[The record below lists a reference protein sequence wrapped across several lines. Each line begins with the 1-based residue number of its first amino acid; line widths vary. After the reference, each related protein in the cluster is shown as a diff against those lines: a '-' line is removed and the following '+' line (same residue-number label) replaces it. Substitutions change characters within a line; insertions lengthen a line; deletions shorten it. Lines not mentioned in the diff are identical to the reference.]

1 MSKTTNPPPDPNR
14 PQVMLDDEPP
24 VITRDGPVRQQ
35 TAPATQPTAATPLV
49 RPLGRVGAPRGDEA
63 TSEEFT
69 FWAPDDQTVEKTQ
82 LVRVETETG
91 GTPLRL
97 YGLVAE
103 VTRRS
108 RLANMLEESDRYDNN
123 PAEQVPTDSGGV
135 TCARAQT
142 LGAEPNLLVP
152 PREEAPVFAGEAA
165 DAAAA
170 YGMAAMAAPVTIGL
184 VRNGGD
190 ATAGPAKIDLDY
202 LLGSLGGHCNVN
214 GTAGVATKSSFLTIL
229 LSQVVE
235 GLAAR
240 TAAGGPREQA
250 RAVILNVKGFD
261 LFWLDHW
268 STAFTEVD
276 AAMWRQMG
284 QPGPRPM
291 RLTFHAPQ
299 APGSEHN
306 AISTGR
312 EGVQPYSWSLGD
324 IVAQNLLAF
333 LFGDA
338 DRDDDNFALLL
349 GDLERVLVDE
359 RTAADG
365 TITRRL
371 RADGPAADFQGLLR
385 WFEAGVNG
393 EDPDGWHV
401 FAARGSHHPGTIR
414 RFHRR
419 LRRIVYERSGIFR
432 LEATGSHPLDVTN
445 LDPGVPAVVDIQSLA
460 DPHHQRFVVAALL
473 NQAVDEQTGPKAI
486 AGMHYL
492 VVLDELNRFAPRGH
506 SDPITQL
513 IETVAAEMRSRGV
526 ILLGAQQQATLVSG
540 RVIGNAAIR
549 VVGRTGGPELRGDT
563 ASFLPAGLHSF
574 VETMGGGDKVVNMPT
589 FRQPLM
595 VRVPRP
601 PWAMRRAEATERPPA
616 FLGPDAPTAR
626 TAGPRRVRPRHPDEL
641 R

>member
-1 MSKTTNPPPDPNR
+1 MPDTANPPPDSNR
-14 PQVMLDDEPP
+14 PQVVLDDEQH
-24 VITRDGPVRQQ
+24 VITHDGPPGPRVPNARPGQQ
-35 TAPATQPTAATPLV
+35 LAPAAHPSPATPPV

-97 YGLVAE
+97 YGMLAE

-108 RLANMLEESDRYDNN
+108 RLADMLEESDRYDND

-135 TCARAQT
+135 TCARTRT

-165 DAAAA
+165 DAAVA
-170 YGMAAMAAPVTIGL
+170 YGMAAMAAPVTVGL

-190 ATAGPAKIDLDY
+190 TTAGPAKIDLEY

-229 LSQVVE
+229 LSQVLE

-268 STAFTEVD
+268 STAFSEADT
-276 AAMWRQMG
+276 AMWRQMG
-284 QPGPRPM
+284 QPSPRP
-291 RLTFHAPQ
+291 LQPTFHAPQ

-312 EGVQPYSWSLGD
+312 DGVRPYSWSLGD
-324 IVAQNLLAF
+324 VVSQNLLAF

-359 RTAADG
+359 RTAGDG
-365 TITRRL
+365 AITRRL

-385 WFEAGVNG
+385 WFEAGVNN
-393 EDPDGWHV
+393 EDPEGWHM
-401 FAARGSHHPGTIR
+401 FAARGSHHPGTVR

-419 LRRIVYERSGIFR
+419 LRRIVYERSGLFR
-432 LEATGSHPLDVTN
+432 LEATGSHPLDVTS

-460 DPHHQRFVVAALL
+460 DQHHQRFVVAALL

-486 AGMHYL
+486 PGMHYL
-492 VVLDELNRFAPRGH
+492 VVLDELNRFAPRNH
-506 SDPITQL
+506 WDPITRL
-513 IETVAAEMRSRGV
+513 VETVAAELRSRGSSCSA
-526 ILLGAQQQATLVSG
+526 LSSRRRWCPHGSSATPRSAWS
-540 RVIGNAAIR
+540 AAPAR
-549 VVGRTGGPELRGDT
+549 LSCAPTPRASSRPGCT
-563 ASFLPAGLHSF
+563 ASW
-574 VETMGGGDKVVNMPT
+574 
-589 FRQPLM
+589 R
-595 VRVPRP
+595 
-601 PWAMRRAEATERPPA
+601 PWAAATRWLTCPPS
-616 FLGPDAPTAR
+616 GSR
-626 TAGPRRVRPRHPDEL
+626 
-641 R
+641 

>member
-1 MSKTTNPPPDPNR
+1 MSNPTSPPPDPNR
-14 PQVMLDDEPP
+14 PQVVLDDEPP
-24 VITRDGPVRQQ
+24 VSTGDGRVRQQ
-35 TAPATQPTAATPLV
+35 PAPATQPTAAAPLV

-97 YGLVAE
+97 YGMVAE

-108 RLANMLEESDRYDNN
+108 RLADMLEESDRYDND

-135 TCARAQT
+135 TCARART

-165 DAAAA
+165 DAAVA
-170 YGMAAMAAPVTIGL
+170 YGMAAMAAPVTVGL

-190 ATAGPAKIDLDY
+190 TTAGPAKIDLDY

-229 LSQVVE
+229 LSQVLE

-268 STAFTEVD
+268 STAFTEAD
-276 AAMWRQMG
+276 TAMWQQMG
-284 QPGPRPM
+284 QPSPRP
-291 RLTFHAPQ
+291 LQPTFHAPQ

-312 EGVQPYSWSLGD
+312 DGVQPYSWSLGD
-324 IVAQNLLAF
+324 VVSQNLLAF

-359 RTAADG
+359 RTAGDG
-365 TITRRL
+365 AITRRL

-385 WFEAGVNG
+385 WFEAGVNN
-393 EDPDGWHV
+393 ENPEGWHM
-401 FAARGSHHPGTIR
+401 FAARGSHHPGTVR

-419 LRRIVYERSGIFR
+419 LRRIVYERSGLFR
-432 LEATGSHPLDVTN
+432 LEATGSHPLDVTS

-460 DPHHQRFVVAALL
+460 DQHHQRFVVAALL

-486 AGMHYL
+486 PGMHYL
-492 VVLDELNRFAPRGH
+492 DR
-506 SDPITQL
+506 
-513 IETVAAEMRSRGV
+513 
-526 ILLGAQQQATLVSG
+526 
-540 RVIGNAAIR
+540 
-549 VVGRTGGPELRGDT
+549 
-563 ASFLPAGLHSF
+563 
-574 VETMGGGDKVVNMPT
+574 
-589 FRQPLM
+589 
-595 VRVPRP
+595 
-601 PWAMRRAEATERPPA
+601 
-616 FLGPDAPTAR
+616 
-626 TAGPRRVRPRHPDEL
+626 
-641 R
+641 

>member
-1 MSKTTNPPPDPNR
+1 MPDTANPPPDSNR
-14 PQVMLDDEPP
+14 PQVVLDDEQH
-24 VITRDGPVRQQ
+24 VITHDGPPGPRVPNARPGQQ
-35 TAPATQPTAATPLV
+35 LAPAAHPSPATPPV

-97 YGLVAE
+97 YGMVAE

-108 RLANMLEESDRYDNN
+108 RLADMLEESDRYDND

-135 TCARAQT
+135 TCARTRT

-165 DAAAA
+165 DAAVA
-170 YGMAAMAAPVTIGL
+170 YGMAAMAAPVTVGL

-190 ATAGPAKIDLDY
+190 TTAGPAKIDLEY

-229 LSQVVE
+229 LSQVLE

-268 STAFTEVD
+268 STAFSEADT
-276 AAMWRQMG
+276 AMWRQMG
-284 QPGPRPM
+284 QPSPRP
-291 RLTFHAPQ
+291 LQPTFHAPQ

-312 EGVQPYSWSLGD
+312 DGVRPYSWSLGD
-324 IVAQNLLAF
+324 VVSQNLLAF

-359 RTAADG
+359 RTAGDG
-365 TITRRL
+365 AITRRL

-385 WFEAGVNG
+385 WFEAGVNN
-393 EDPDGWHV
+393 EDPEGWHM
-401 FAARGSHHPGTIR
+401 FAARGSHHPGTVR

-419 LRRIVYERSGIFR
+419 LRRIVYERSGLFR
-432 LEATGSHPLDVTN
+432 LEATGSHPLDVTS

-460 DPHHQRFVVAALL
+460 DQHHQRFVVAALL

-486 AGMHYL
+486 PGMHYL
-492 VVLDELNRFAPRGH
+492 VVLDELNRFAPRNH
-506 SDPITQL
+506 WDPITRL
-513 IETVAAEMRSRGV
+513 VETVAAELRSRGSSCSA
-526 ILLGAQQQATLVSG
+526 LSSRRRWCPHGSSATPRSAWS
-540 RVIGNAAIR
+540 AAPAR
-549 VVGRTGGPELRGDT
+549 LSCAPTPRASSRPGCT
-563 ASFLPAGLHSF
+563 ASW
-574 VETMGGGDKVVNMPT
+574 
-589 FRQPLM
+589 R
-595 VRVPRP
+595 
-601 PWAMRRAEATERPPA
+601 PWAAATRWLTCPPS
-616 FLGPDAPTAR
+616 GSR
-626 TAGPRRVRPRHPDEL
+626 
-641 R
+641 